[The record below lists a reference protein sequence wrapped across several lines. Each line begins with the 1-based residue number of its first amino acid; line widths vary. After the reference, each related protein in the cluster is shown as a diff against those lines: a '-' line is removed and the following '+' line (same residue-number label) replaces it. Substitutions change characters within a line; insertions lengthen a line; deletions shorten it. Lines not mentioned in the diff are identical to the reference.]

1 MSPPIACRTR
11 PSSTSR
17 ILLAAGTVRL
27 LRKLRATISHNV
39 ENSNEVIS
47 DFLGIN
53 CMRLLPLALLQVPAL
68 LGPKSTR
75 GIDGRD
81 SGPESLTTSLGN
93 YSVHAR
99 GSPCRTL
106 SLGSFRTLAS
116 STAPANK
123 HPLRRPMARVALI
136 MTCTIRYCRPGRPE
150 DAGLIITKKA
160 ELVAYKA
167 RLEAAGYV
175 VLDSP
180 SVPRLEVLAPKS
192 L

>member
-1 MSPPIACRTR
+1 MKAK
-11 PSSTSR
+11 
-17 ILLAAGTVRL
+17 A
-27 LRKLRATISHNV
+27 LR
-39 ENSNEVIS
+39 
-47 DFLGIN
+47 
-53 CMRLLPLALLQVPAL
+53 
-68 LGPKSTR
+68 GPKSTR
-75 GIDGRD
+75 GINRSD

-93 YSVHAR
+93 YSIHAR

-116 STAPANK
+116 STAHANK

-160 ELVAYKA
+160 EFVAYKA

-180 SVPRLEVLAPKS
+180 HVPRLEVLAPKS